1 MKTAQQKDIYLGMGE
16 SRSMKKGEKAAIVCC
31 SNQRPQSEKETLK
44 RLDQA
49 LRSMGVVPVFSE
61 RIYKDPEERRPTGK
75 ERAGELMKFYQ
86 DDSIREIFDISGG
99 DIANE
104 ILPYLDYEALA
115 DSGKQFWGYSD
126 LTTVINA
133 IGRKS
138 GNESVLYQVKNL
150 VGAHGETQQNA
161 FEQYLFQGS
170 EELTRF
176 SYQFIQKSSMEGVT
190 AGGNI
195 RCLLKL
201 AGTAYWPDL
210 RGKILILEALGGK
223 REQLITYLSQLKQLS
238 AFEQAAGIL
247 LGTFTTMEKE
257 ESAEAVCQL
266 VRYFAGAEMPVAKT
280 QEVGHG
286 DEAKAVVIG
295 RYMKLAG

>member
-1 MKTAQQKDIYLGMGE
+1 
-16 SRSMKKGEKAAIVCC
+16 
-31 SNQRPQSEKETLK
+31 
-44 RLDQA
+44 
-49 LRSMGVVPVFSE
+49 
-61 RIYKDPEERRPTGK
+61 
-75 ERAGELMKFYQ
+75 MKFYQ

-104 ILPYLDYEALA
+104 ILPYLDYEAIA
-115 DSGKQFWGYSD
+115 GSGKRFWGYSD

-150 VGAHGETQQNA
+150 VGVHGETQQNA

-176 SYQFIQKSSMEGVT
+176 SYQFVQKSSMEGVT

-223 REQLITYLSQLKQLS
+223 REQLITYLSQLKQLG

-266 VRYFAGAEMPVAKT
+266 VRHFAGSEMPVAKT

-286 DEAKAVVIG
+286 EDSKAVVMG
-295 RYMKLAG
+295 RYMELDG

>member
-31 SNQRPQSEKETLK
+31 SNQRPQSERETLE
-44 RLDQA
+44 RLDQV
-49 LRSMGVVPVFSE
+49 LRSMGVIPVFGD

-104 ILPYLDYEALA
+104 ILPYLDYEAIA
-115 DSGKQFWGYSD
+115 GSGKRFWGYSD

-150 VGAHGETQQNA
+150 VGVHGETQQNA

-176 SYQFIQKSSMEGVT
+176 SYQFVQKSSMEGVT

-201 AGTAYWPDL
+201 AGTPYWPDL

-223 REQLITYLSQLKQLS
+223 REQLITYLSQLKQLG

-257 ESAEAVCQL
+257 ERKEAVCRL
-266 VRYFAGAEMPVAKT
+266 VRHFAGSEIPVAKT

-286 DEAKAVVIG
+286 EDSKAVVMG
-295 RYMKLAG
+295 RYMELAG